1 MSEQKGERWERQRR
15 YYTKK
20 INEWGDIVKDPSIM
34 EAKKRLIKRS
44 SKNMDLITISLI
56 CQVGIMWALLF

>member
-34 EAKKRLIKRS
+34 EAKKKEI
-44 SKNMDLITISLI
+44 N
-56 CQVGIMWALLF
+56 